1 MAIHQIESLVLGLHP
16 RCGEE
21 SPVQLVDSNAINKV
35 FQYVKESIL
44 LAILEDDVPVLHEG
58 DIMPTLHQL
67 YLNHPKPFAQE
78 RIKAYLHGEQESFLD
93 RPAHILL
100 CSNCD
105 AHCYLVGYREQVPMC
120 QHCHAVETILGGIS
134 VRDIP
139 LDIDIETYSWYSDC
153 DEEEWDL
160 FFPVLD
166 ESYYVYNEPGTSY
179 NDVIYNS
186 IYYLD
191 YSDDEGDILTD
202 S

>member
-1 MAIHQIESLVLGLHP
+1 
-16 RCGEE
+16 
-21 SPVQLVDSNAINKV
+21 V

-44 LAILEDDVPVLHEG
+44 LAILEDDVPVLQEG

-78 RIKAYLHGEQESFLD
+78 RIKAYLYGEQDAFLD
-93 RPAHILL
+93 RPAHVLL

-105 AHCYLVGYREQVPMC
+105 AHCYLVGYREHAPIC
-120 QHCHAVETILGGIS
+120 QQCHAVETILGDII

-139 LDIDIETYSWYSDC
+139 LDIDIETYYWYSD
-153 DEEEWDL
+153 EEDWDL

-166 ESYYVYNEPGTSY
+166 EQYYVYSETVSSY
-179 NDVIYNS
+179 NELRYNS

-191 YSDDEGDILTD
+191 YSDDEGDILPD